1 VKQRRNKQRYTK
13 IRILVGETRSRLV
26 SRHALCLLLPL
37 SDWWLPAVHSLTHA
51 LTHSL
56 PCLHIILFTIFIT
69 LYCSHPQTLLSLPF
83 SPSLTPSLTHIMRPL
98 TDEEMRIFFEK
109 LQSYI
114 GNNIA
119 KLIDRSDEP
128 FTFRMIKDR
137 VFYLSEAQMKLA
149 SNIGRENLL
158 SIGTCFGKFTK
169 NDKFR
174 LHVSCLDYISQYAKV
189 SVCVS
194 KCVCVCVSVCVVLG
208 VSPILTA
215 THSLTHCITL
225 PSAFHCAALYCYHT
239 TCTLACSARVNIS

>member
-1 VKQRRNKQRYTK
+1 
-13 IRILVGETRSRLV
+13 
-26 SRHALCLLLPL
+26 
-37 SDWWLPAVHSLTHA
+37 
-51 LTHSL
+51 
-56 PCLHIILFTIFIT
+56 
-69 LYCSHPQTLLSLPF
+69 
-83 SPSLTPSLTHIMRPL
+83 MRPL

-109 LQSYI
+109 MQSYI

-174 LHVSCLDYISQYAKV
+174 LHISCLDYISQYAKV
-189 SVCVS
+189 IKYIVS
-194 KCVCVCVSVCVVLG
+194 MCVCPLSCIMYCFSIPLL
-208 VSPILTA
+208 SDDDYTMLIL
-215 THSLTHCITL
+215 IYN
-225 PSAFHCAALYCYHT
+225 FGYY
-239 TCTLACSARVNIS
+239 